1 MSWYKNGIVMAFLFA
16 TAAVAQQIESASLIK
31 NPPPNT
37 VAGVSLLVTLYPN
50 AIYAC
55 PKGFDMFIKNVRP
68 KQGPYLP
75 PQNYEVFI
83 PAPKQ
88 IFNSVEGHEF
98 KAICLRGY

>member
-1 MSWYKNGIVMAFLFA
+1 VKSKAILVFLIA
-16 TAAVAQQIESASLIK
+16 TASVAQQVETAPLVK

-37 VAGVSLLVTLYPN
+37 VAGMTLLVTLYPS

-75 PQNYEVFI
+75 PQNYELFI
-83 PAPKQ
+83 PAPKA
-88 IFNSVEGHEF
+88 ILNSVEGHEY
-98 KAICLRGY
+98 KAICLKGY